1 MKKKKAGR
9 KKQSRP
15 KEETRTRGE
24 RIRSLRGDMTQVESA
39 DAVAIKQAMI
49 SRYEADKETPSPKIL
64 LRMAQFYGT
73 SIEWILTGRDPTGA
87 GKKKARPVSTKD
99 MINAAAREIRQTH
112 YPEAQE
118 FIEMMKDVFRSRRR
132 MKKIL
137 EYYRFLKHEG

>member
-1 MKKKKAGR
+1 MKKKPGM
-9 KKQSRP
+9 KKEP
-15 KEETRTRGE
+15 RTRGE
-24 RIRSLRGDMTQVESA
+24 RIRQLRGDMTQAEFA

-49 SRYEADKETPSPKIL
+49 SRYEASKETPSPKVL
-64 LRMAQFYGT
+64 LRIAQFSGT

-87 GKKKARPVSTKD
+87 KGKKIRPVSTMD
-99 MINAAAREIRQTH
+99 MINAAARDLRQTH

-137 EYYRFLKHEG
+137 EYYRFLKYED